1 MPVYQST
8 LDLILDIKKRSR
20 EPVLE
25 SPQIDA
31 VAAALAGA
39 KPYGSRDW
47 GNATDARGGETAHA
61 PQPSLPSLGLPRGP
75 LVLAE
80 RPVADRGTPARRVI
94 GVAEPAFPE
103 DDN

>member
-20 EPVLE
+20 QPVLE
-25 SPQIDA
+25 PSHIDA

-39 KPYGSRDW
+39 RPCGTQD
-47 GNATDARGGETAHA
+47 RGG
-61 PQPSLPSLGLPRGP
+61 
-75 LVLAE
+75 
-80 RPVADRGTPARRVI
+80 ADRGTPARRVI